1 MFEISWEVPKYDT
14 RQKVSKCCWKND
26 ADRLA
31 WHRIART
38 VNLLKKK
45 KAVSGKHKKSNHNER
60 SYAHTWSKRN
70 IGMQG
75 WYNVKKSI
83 I

>member
-1 MFEISWEVPKYDT
+1 MTQDKKRVNAVGKMMLIDLLDT
-14 RQKVSKCCWKND
+14 G
-26 ADRLA
+26 LLE
-31 WHRIART
+31 T

-70 IGMQG
+70 TGMQG